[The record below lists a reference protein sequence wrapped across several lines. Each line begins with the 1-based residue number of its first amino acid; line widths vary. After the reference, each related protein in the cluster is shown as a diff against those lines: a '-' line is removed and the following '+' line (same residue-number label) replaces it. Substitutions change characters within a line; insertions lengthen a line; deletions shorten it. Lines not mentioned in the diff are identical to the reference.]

1 MVTHR
6 MRPLIIDGK
15 KTYQIGIPIHFG
27 YRGIQED
34 AGRTSRSLTNSLSP
48 TVTDPN
54 AYTPEFKGFLVK
66 LEKA

>member
-1 MVTHR
+1 M
-6 MRPLIIDGK
+6 MIDGK

-27 YRGIQED
+27 FLGIQED
-34 AGRTSRSLTNSLSP
+34 EDKTAKTPTNLLTP
-48 TVTDPN
+48 TVIDPN